1 MSKLE
6 LLNADDKPYGPL
18 TNDAYVPLKI
28 DDKNWDSVTQYV
40 YTNMIS
46 PSSIYHN
53 KLKRSYRINS
63 DFNKFKTEIDNE
75 IIKKSLEE
83 ALIVKFENPTIL
95 NILLSTGEANLVYIT
110 PNELFG
116 NGRDGKG
123 LNLVGKYMEQIRNE
137 ILNKQSIE
145 KKQIE
150 FEDNIYHAYI
160 ALTILKKEKGLTIKK
175 VRI

>member
-18 TNDAYVPLKI
+18 SNDAYVPMKI

-75 IIKKSLEE
+75 IIKKCMQ
-83 ALIVKFENPTIL
+83 IL
-95 NILLSTGEANLVYIT
+95 VNI
-110 PNELFG
+110 
-116 NGRDGKG
+116 K
-123 LNLVGKYMEQIRNE
+123 
-137 ILNKQSIE
+137 
-145 KKQIE
+145 
-150 FEDNIYHAYI
+150 
-160 ALTILKKEKGLTIKK
+160 
-175 VRI
+175 